1 MSIGMD
7 SPQFNEGLEL
17 PVPNRSFWTL
27 LKSRIGATP
36 SGLTMPENQLFLL
49 LAVIIGIFSG
59 LTVVCFRIAFEWIH
73 LLLLGSALKPPP
85 ARVLAVPALAG
96 LVVAFLVRRFFPLVR
111 GSGVN
116 QTKAALYIYDGY
128 IPFQT
133 VIGKF
138 LTCALA
144 IGGGHSLGPEDPS
157 LQMGAGWASALGR
170 QLRLSRDKIRLI
182 APIGAAA
189 GLAAAFNSPIAAV
202 LFVIEEVIGTWSAGV
217 LGAIVLSAVSSVV
230 VARWFLGGEP
240 LFRIPTYQLAHPAE
254 LIGYAV
260 LGLIGGLASL
270 LLVKLVASSRTR
282 LRSLPGW
289 TQYFQPA
296 AAGLLIGVIGLWL
309 PQVMGAGYE
318 SIDQAMHG
326 QYDWQLLALLG
337 VFKILATGLSF
348 ASGTPGGLF
357 APTLFIG
364 AMIGGTVGAWEGHFF
379 PALTGS
385 VGMYAL
391 VGMGTLFAGFLRA
404 PMTSV
409 FMILEVSG
417 SYSIVLPV
425 MISNTLAYLISRHY
439 QKVPLMD
446 LLSRQ
451 DGLGLPSMEELREK
465 PVLRV
470 EDAMRP
476 VSDPPLSGGD
486 SITDCLKQIEN
497 SPSDFFLVM
506 RGDGTWSGIT
516 RKALERWESDGN
528 GALQV
533 ESLLSSVRL
542 GRVHPDESL
551 DAALRRITDSPL
563 LPVVARTDPA
573 RLHGV
578 LSLADILAAYK
589 KSSPL

>member
-1 MSIGMD
+1 MD

-17 PVPNRSFWTL
+17 PVPNRSFWTR

-36 SGLTMPENQLFLL
+36 SGLTLPENQLFLL

-111 GSGVN
+111 GSGIN

-128 IPFQT
+128 IHFQT

-157 LQMGAGWASALGR
+157 LQMGAGLASALGR

-202 LFVIEEVIGTWSAGV
+202 LYVIEEVIGTWSAGV

-296 AAGLLIGVIGLWL
+296 AA
-309 PQVMGAGYE
+309 
-318 SIDQAMHG
+318 
-326 QYDWQLLALLG
+326 
-337 VFKILATGLSF
+337 
-348 ASGTPGGLF
+348 
-357 APTLFIG
+357 
-364 AMIGGTVGAWEGHFF
+364 
-379 PALTGS
+379 
-385 VGMYAL
+385 
-391 VGMGTLFAGFLRA
+391 
-404 PMTSV
+404 
-409 FMILEVSG
+409 
-417 SYSIVLPV
+417 
-425 MISNTLAYLISRHY
+425 
-439 QKVPLMD
+439 
-446 LLSRQ
+446 
-451 DGLGLPSMEELREK
+451 
-465 PVLRV
+465 
-470 EDAMRP
+470 
-476 VSDPPLSGGD
+476 
-486 SITDCLKQIEN
+486 
-497 SPSDFFLVM
+497 
-506 RGDGTWSGIT
+506 
-516 RKALERWESDGN
+516 
-528 GALQV
+528 
-533 ESLLSSVRL
+533 
-542 GRVHPDESL
+542 
-551 DAALRRITDSPL
+551 
-563 LPVVARTDPA
+563 
-573 RLHGV
+573 
-578 LSLADILAAYK
+578 
-589 KSSPL
+589 